1 MTGTASATGD
11 DLSAGDAD
19 MDTDGTTD
27 TSRHVGSRGA
37 YGQRCTSGSFGIV
50 AVRNGSPED
59 P

>member
-1 MTGTASATGD
+1 MIGAASATG

-19 MDTDGTTD
+19 MDADATAHP
-27 TSRHVGSRGA
+27 SRHVGYRGV